1 MRRLLLVLLFC
12 VLSVP
17 ASAVQPDEIL
27 KDPTLEARAREVGKE
42 LRCLVCQNQAISE
55 SHAPLA
61 RDLRVVLRE
70 RIAAGDSDTAA
81 LDYMV
86 QRYGDWVLLDPPFK
100 MKTLILWLGPLIIL
114 IPGLIIVFVFL
125 RRRSSPLATAS
136 VAPALDTAEQEELK
150 RALTDRE

>member
-1 MRRLLLVLLFC
+1 MMRVLVLLA
-12 VLSVP
+12 VMLLSGT
-17 ASAVQPDEIL
+17 AQAIFTEQPL
-27 KDPTLEARAREVGKE
+27 SDPSEEARAQHLMKE